1 MRFEAR
7 IRSTDRNV
15 TFKMK
20 LFADTDAA
28 CRLDHRLELGDHA
41 ERHADELR
49 GPGACS
55 RRPLGHANRT
65 VMRDLVSL
73 PTCVTSSRQVVT
85 GSHHTSATGSLEVHD
100 GILNRSERERV
111 TF

>member
-1 MRFEAR
+1 
-7 IRSTDRNV
+7 
-15 TFKMK
+15 MK

-85 GSHHTSATGSLEVHD
+85 GPHHTSATGSLEPSVHD
-100 GILNRSERERV
+100 GILDRSERERV